1 MTMPEAE
8 AEDDHEPGRPE
19 RRRDTVELESR
30 NSPTAMI
37 AVPAIGNGR

>member
-1 MTMPEAE
+1 MKPAVLSV
-8 AEDDHEPGRPE
+8 GV
-19 RRRDTVELESR
+19 DTAMLESR

>member
-1 MTMPEAE
+1 MYPAVVRV
-8 AEDDHEPGRPE
+8 DV
-19 RRRDTVELESR
+19 DTPMVESR